1 MSTPLSGSE
10 ARRRRRRFFDG
21 ASSSTSTASSVDL
34 SRARMIRLMAAAE
47 EEIISGNC
55 FFLRRLFLGWSVGG
69 GSEKTGVSGGG
80 CGCGGGERWL
90 SGEEESEVAFWRCW
104 SEVSGGESVVVSMGL
119 K

>member
-21 ASSSTSTASSVDL
+21 ASSSISTASSVDL
-34 SRARMIRLMAAAE
+34 SRARMILLMAAAE

-55 FFLRRLFLGWSVGG
+55 FFLRRRFLGWSVGG
-69 GSEKTGVSGGG
+69 VSEKTGVSGG
-80 CGCGGGERWL
+80 GCGGGERWL